1 MGRPTYCPFRTV
13 PLRRFQRRAR
23 FKTPF
28 APSRSVGGV
37 NPQRG
42 YAVRTTML
50 LAALA
55 TVALLV
61 VTGSASGSDEGVV
74 ASASGGW
81 TMNGEAA
88 GSTFEIQPFTFTVR
102 IHADGSVAG
111 RFNYTQ
117 VRDGGEPLVVKGS
130 LDCATIVG
138 NQAWVGGV
146 IEESS
151 RDSLVGLDMW
161 FQVQDNGEP
170 GSGGEPDMSST
181 IGAGGPGTGDAY
193 CADAPVVRFPFFLDA
208 GNVQVRPAA

>member
-1 MGRPTYCPFRTV
+1 MRTSIIV
-13 PLRRFQRRAR
+13 
-23 FKTPF
+23 
-28 APSRSVGGV
+28 
-37 NPQRG
+37 
-42 YAVRTTML
+42 
-50 LAALA
+50 AALA
-55 TVALLV
+55 AAALLV
-61 VTGSASGSDEGVV
+61 SAGTASGEGSAVV

-81 TMNGEAA
+81 NMSGEAA

-130 LDCATIVG
+130 LDCATITG

-151 RDSLVGLDMW
+151 RATLVGLDMW

-170 GSGGEPDMSST
+170 GADGTPDMSST
-181 IGAGGPGTGDAY
+181 LGAGGPGTGDQY

-208 GNVQVRPAA
+208 GNLQVRPAG